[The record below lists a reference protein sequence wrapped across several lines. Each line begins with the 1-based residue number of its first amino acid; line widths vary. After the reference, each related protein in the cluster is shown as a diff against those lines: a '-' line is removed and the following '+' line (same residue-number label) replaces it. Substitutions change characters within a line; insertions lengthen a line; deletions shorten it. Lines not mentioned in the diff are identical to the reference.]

1 MERLDLLYKILKGLE
16 KHYTDYHNKPSEG
29 LEPKMIE
36 EITGKIY
43 DVCQEHIELKTRLEK
58 EAQAREE
65 EELEHDLQRQ
75 LSGRPV
81 LRQQIARSHPR

>member
-1 MERLDLLYKILKGLE
+1 MPTFQGSPCGIKRLDLLYSILKGLE

-43 DVCQEHIELKTRLEK
+43 DVCQERIELKRWLEK
-58 EAQAREE
+58 EAQARKEE
-65 EELEHDLQRQ
+65 EYLLAIE
-75 LSGRPV
+75 
-81 LRQQIARSHPR
+81 I